1 MSYAEKSADFSSLS
15 RIQGLAFIQLKFLME
30 FIFIFPFPRMVFIF
44 VFI

>member
-30 FIFIFPFPRMVFIF
+30 FIFIFPRMVFIF